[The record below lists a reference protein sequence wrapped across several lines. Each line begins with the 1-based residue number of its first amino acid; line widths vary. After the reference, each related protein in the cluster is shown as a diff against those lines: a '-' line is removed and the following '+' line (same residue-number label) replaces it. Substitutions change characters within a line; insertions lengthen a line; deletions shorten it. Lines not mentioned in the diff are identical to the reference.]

1 MINKK
6 NYYILAGIL
15 LVMVLAY
22 LGVLTLFGFSD
33 CWNLG
38 RKISFALLTYV
49 AALAPSVGLLYFY
62 QRTAK

>member
-6 NYYILAGIL
+6 NYYVLAGML
-15 LVMVLAY
+15 LVLVLAY

-33 CWNLG
+33 CWGLW

-49 AALAPSVGLLYFY
+49 AALLPSIALLYFY